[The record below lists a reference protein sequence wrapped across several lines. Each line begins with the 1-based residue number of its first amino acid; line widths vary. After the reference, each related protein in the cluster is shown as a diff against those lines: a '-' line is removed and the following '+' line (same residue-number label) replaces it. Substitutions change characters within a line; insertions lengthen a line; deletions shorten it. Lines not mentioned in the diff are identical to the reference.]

1 MNNDITPEG
10 KDPMLWEIAKK
21 RAKFKKHLTTYV
33 LVNGFL
39 WALWYFTNNNHFV
52 GVGNIPWPLWS
63 TLGWGLGMAFQYAD
77 AYVFPKSNAAEREY
91 EKLKNTNS
99 KF

>member
-1 MNNDITPEG
+1 MNNDTAPEG

-39 WALWYFTNNNHFV
+39 WTLWYFTNYNHFI

-63 TLGWGLGMAFQYAD
+63 TLGWGLGIAFQYAD
-77 AYVFPKSNAAEREY
+77 AYVFPKSDATEREY
-91 EKLKNTNS
+91 EKLNNTHS